1 MINKNLSKKGHQ
13 LSTIL
18 TVIALAVSIIS
29 FGFYTENNFG
39 FDNNENESTWA
50 VSGMERVTGF

>member
-39 FDNNENESTWA
+39 FDNNGNEITGNA
-50 VSGMERVTGF
+50 VGMECV